1 MENYTIIKL
10 NKKKQNMWLK
20 FYITILLFVIIT
32 NNLLANTE
40 EFSIWIDN
48 FKIRAEKSGISRTTI
63 DETLNRVKIIPRVIE
78 LDRSQ
83 PEFTL
88 TLSQYLRNVVSN
100 KRIKKGVSKIRENWE
115 LLETISDEYNV
126 QTRFI
131 VALWGIETDFGRVSG
146 GFPVI
151 DALVTLSYDGRRSK
165 YFSKELINALKIIDQ
180 GHISYDQMIG
190 SWAGAMGQT
199 QFMPS
204 SFLSYAQDYDKD
216 GRKDIWGTKEDA
228 LASAANYLSK
238 LKWNNNETWGREVIV
253 NDNFI
258 LGDDELTLQNKK
270 KIIEWQNLGVRRMN
284 GNNLPKKNVEAYL
297 IKIKDVNK
305 ERYFLVYQNFKKIL
319 KWNTSNYFAIAVGVL
334 SDSININ

>member
-1 MENYTIIKL
+1 MG
-10 NKKKQNMWLK
+10 LK
-20 FYITILLFVIIT
+20 FYFTILLFVIIT
-32 NNLLANTE
+32 NNLSAKTE

-48 FKIRAEKSGISRTTI
+48 FKIRAEKSGISKTTI
-63 DETLNRVKIIPRVIE
+63 DETLNRVKLIPRIIE
-78 LDRSQ
+78 LDRNQ

-88 TLSQYLRNVVSN
+88 TLSQYLRNVVSK
-100 KRIKKGVSKIRENWE
+100 KRIKKGISKIRENWE
-115 LLETISDEYNV
+115 LLETISNKYNV
-126 QTRFI
+126 QPRFI
-131 VALWGIETDFGRVSG
+131 VALWGIETDFGRVTG

-180 GHISYDQMIG
+180 GHISYDQMVG

-204 SFLSYAQDYDKD
+204 SFLNFAQDYDND

-253 NDNFI
+253 NDNFNLI
-258 LGDDELTLQNKK
+258 DDELTLQNKK
-270 KIIEWQNLGVRRMN
+270 TIIEWQSLGVRRMD
-284 GNNLPKKNVEAYL
+284 GRDLPKKNLEGYL
-297 IKIKDVNK
+297 IKIKDTNK
-305 ERYFLVYQNFKKIL
+305 ERYFLVYQNFKRIL
-319 KWNTSNYFAIAVGVL
+319 KWNTSNYFAISVGIL

>member
-1 MENYTIIKL
+1 MG
-10 NKKKQNMWLK
+10 LK
-20 FYITILLFVIIT
+20 FYFTILLFVIIT

-40 EFSIWIDN
+40 EFSIWLDN
-48 FKIRAEKSGISRTTI
+48 FKIRAEKSSISRTTI
-63 DETLNRVKIIPRVIE
+63 DETLSRVELIPRIIE
-78 LDRSQ
+78 LDRNQ

-88 TLSQYLRNVVSN
+88 TLSQYLRNVVSK
-100 KRIKKGVSKIRENWE
+100 KRIKKGISKIRENWE
-115 LLETISDEYNV
+115 LLNIISNEYNV
-126 QTRFI
+126 QPRFI
-131 VALWGIETDFGRVSG
+131 VALWGIETDFGRVTG

-180 GHISYDQMIG
+180 GHISYNQMIG

-204 SFLSYAQDYDKD
+204 SFLSYAQDYNKD

-258 LGDDELTLQNKK
+258 LSEDELTLQNKK
-270 KIIEWQNLGVRRMN
+270 KISDWQSLGVRRMD
-284 GNNLPKKNVEAYL
+284 GSDLPKKNIEGYL
-297 IKIKDVNK
+297 IKIKDTNK

-319 KWNTSNYFAIAVGVL
+319 KWNTSNYFAIAVGIL

>member
-1 MENYTIIKL
+1 MG
-10 NKKKQNMWLK
+10 LK
-20 FYITILLFVIIT
+20 FYFTILLFVIIT
-32 NNLLANTE
+32 NNLLADTE
-40 EFSIWIDN
+40 EFSIWLDN
-48 FKIRAEKSGISRTTI
+48 FKIRAEKSSISRTTI
-63 DETLNRVKIIPRVIE
+63 DETLSRVELIPRIIE
-78 LDRSQ
+78 LDRNQ

-88 TLSQYLRNVVSN
+88 TLSQYLRNVVSK
-100 KRIKKGVSKIRENWE
+100 KRIKKGISKTRENWE
-115 LLETISDEYNV
+115 LLNIISNEYNV
-126 QTRFI
+126 QPRFI
-131 VALWGIETDFGRVSG
+131 VALWGIETDFGRVTG

-180 GHISYDQMIG
+180 GHISYSQMIG

-204 SFLSYAQDYDKD
+204 SFLSYAQDYNKD

-258 LGDDELTLQNKK
+258 LSEDELTLQNKK
-270 KIIEWQNLGVRRMN
+270 KISDWQSLGVRRMD
-284 GNNLPKKNVEAYL
+284 GSDLPKKNIEGYL
-297 IKIKDVNK
+297 IKIKDTNK

-319 KWNTSNYFAIAVGVL
+319 KWNTSNYFAIAVGIL

>member
-1 MENYTIIKL
+1 MG
-10 NKKKQNMWLK
+10 LK
-20 FYITILLFVIIT
+20 FYFTILLFVIIT
-32 NNLLANTE
+32 NNLSAKTE

-48 FKIRAEKSGISRTTI
+48 FKIRAEKSGISKTTI
-63 DETLNRVKIIPRVIE
+63 DETLNRVKLIPRIIE
-78 LDRSQ
+78 LDRNQ

-88 TLSQYLRNVVSN
+88 TLSQYLRNVVSK
-100 KRIKKGVSKIRENWE
+100 KRIKKGISKIRENWE
-115 LLETISDEYNV
+115 LLETISNKYNV
-126 QTRFI
+126 QPRFI
-131 VALWGIETDFGRVSG
+131 VALWGIETDFGRVTG

-180 GHISYDQMIG
+180 GHISYDQMVG

-204 SFLSYAQDYDKD
+204 SFLNFAQDYDND

-253 NDNFI
+253 NDNFNLI
-258 LGDDELTLQNKK
+258 DDELTLQNKK
-270 KIIEWQNLGVRRMN
+270 KIIEWQSLGVRRMD
-284 GNNLPKKNVEAYL
+284 GRDLPKKNLEGYL
-297 IKIKDVNK
+297 IKIKDTNK
-305 ERYFLVYQNFKKIL
+305 ERYFLVYQNFKRIL
-319 KWNTSNYFAIAVGVL
+319 KWNTSNYFAISVGIL
-334 SDSININ
+334 SDSIHIN

>member
-1 MENYTIIKL
+1 MG
-10 NKKKQNMWLK
+10 LK
-20 FYITILLFVIIT
+20 FYFTILLFVIIT

-40 EFSIWIDN
+40 EFSIWLDN
-48 FKIRAEKSGISRTTI
+48 FKIRAEKSSISRTTI
-63 DETLNRVKIIPRVIE
+63 DETLSRVELIPRIIE
-78 LDRSQ
+78 LDRNQ

-88 TLSQYLRNVVSN
+88 TLSQYLRNVVSK
-100 KRIKKGVSKIRENWE
+100 KRIKKGISKIRENWE
-115 LLETISDEYNV
+115 LLNIISNEYNV
-126 QTRFI
+126 QPRFI
-131 VALWGIETDFGRVSG
+131 VALWGIETDFGRVTG

-180 GHISYDQMIG
+180 GHISYNQMIG

-199 QFMPS
+199 QFMPT
-204 SFLSYAQDYDKD
+204 SFLSYAQDYNKD

-258 LGDDELTLQNKK
+258 LSEDELTLQNKK
-270 KIIEWQNLGVRRMN
+270 KISDWQSLGVRRME
-284 GNNLPKKNVEAYL
+284 GSDLPKKNIEGYL
-297 IKIKDVNK
+297 IKIKDTNK

-319 KWNTSNYFAIAVGVL
+319 KWNTSNYFAIAVGIL

>member
-1 MENYTIIKL
+1 MG
-10 NKKKQNMWLK
+10 LK
-20 FYITILLFVIIT
+20 FYFTILLFVIIT
-32 NNLLANTE
+32 NNLSAKTE

-48 FKIRAEKSGISRTTI
+48 FKIRAEKSGISKTTI
-63 DETLNRVKIIPRVIE
+63 DETLNRVKVIPRIIE
-78 LDRSQ
+78 LDRNQ

-88 TLSQYLRNVVSN
+88 TLSQYLRNVVSK
-100 KRIKKGVSKIRENWE
+100 KRIKKGISKIRENWE
-115 LLETISDEYNV
+115 LLETISNKYNV
-126 QTRFI
+126 QPRFI
-131 VALWGIETDFGRVSG
+131 VALWGIETDFGRVTG

-165 YFSKELINALKIIDQ
+165 YFSKELINSLKIIDQ
-180 GHISYDQMIG
+180 GHISYDQMVG

-204 SFLSYAQDYDKD
+204 SFLNFAQDYDND

-253 NDNFI
+253 NDNFNLI
-258 LGDDELTLQNKK
+258 DDELTLQNKK
-270 KIIEWQNLGVRRMN
+270 TIIEWQSLGVRRMD
-284 GNNLPKKNVEAYL
+284 GRDLPKKNLEGYL
-297 IKIKDVNK
+297 IKIKDTNK
-305 ERYFLVYQNFKKIL
+305 ERYFLVYQNFKRIL
-319 KWNTSNYFAIAVGVL
+319 KWNTSNYFAISVGIL

>member
-1 MENYTIIKL
+1 MG
-10 NKKKQNMWLK
+10 LK
-20 FYITILLFVIIT
+20 FYFTILLFVIIT
-32 NNLLANTE
+32 NNLSAKTE

-48 FKIRAEKSGISRTTI
+48 FKIRAEKSGISKTTI
-63 DETLNRVKIIPRVIE
+63 DETLNRVKLIPRIIE
-78 LDRSQ
+78 LDRNQ

-88 TLSQYLRNVVSN
+88 TLSQYLRNVVSK
-100 KRIKKGVSKIRENWE
+100 KRIKKGISKIRENWE
-115 LLETISDEYNV
+115 LLETISNKYNV
-126 QTRFI
+126 QPRFI
-131 VALWGIETDFGRVSG
+131 VALWGIETDFGRVTG

-180 GHISYDQMIG
+180 GHISYDQMVG

-204 SFLSYAQDYDKD
+204 SFLNFAQDYDND

-253 NDNFI
+253 NDNFNLI
-258 LGDDELTLQNKK
+258 DDELTLQNKK
-270 KIIEWQNLGVRRMN
+270 KIIEWQNLGVRRMD
-284 GNNLPKKNVEAYL
+284 GRDLPKKNLEGYL
-297 IKIKDVNK
+297 IKIKDTNK
-305 ERYFLVYQNFKKIL
+305 ERYFLVYQNFKRIL
-319 KWNTSNYFAIAVGVL
+319 KWNTSNYFAISVGIL
-334 SDSININ
+334 SDSIHIN